1 MKKQK
6 NENQINKGIENR
18 KIIEKYSEKNGKM
31 KKWKKLELRNKR
43 LKLMKLKI
51 ENEIEERN
59 MNEEEMKKIQRSRN
73 FQVSQ
78 CMF

>member
-6 NENQINKGIENR
+6 NENQINKRIENR